1 MTTDQSLKKSR
12 LSCVAIACGLL
23 MPAINA
29 QSATPMPADI
39 VKPIPKMD
47 MKPSSNTDVDVAM
60 MMRVHHRSANTMAEA
75 ELQGLC

>member
-1 MTTDQSLKKSR
+1 
-12 LSCVAIACGLL
+12 
-23 MPAINA
+23 
-29 QSATPMPADI
+29 MPADI